1 MANVTE
7 EVLRVIATN
16 RSWLK
21 NYGVALGLVKNP
33 KTPPAISMQLLQ
45 RVNERDMKMLAVDR
59 NVPESLRLAARK
71 YIVKGL
77 K

>member
-1 MANVTE
+1 
-7 EVLRVIATN
+7 
-16 RSWLK
+16 
-21 NYGVALGLVKNP
+21 
-33 KTPPAISMQLLQ
+33 MQLLQ
-45 RVNERDMKMLAVDR
+45 RINERDMKMLAVDR